1 VSALIWHHSPSELT
15 RSQAKRIIQ
24 DVGSTGQPPIFG
36 YQLFSAGL
44 DPWLKTL
51 EEEYLK
57 DYIRSGG
64 SAFKLVTGTYGE
76 GKTHFL
82 YSVRGLAWMH
92 NYISSYIE
100 LKPDET
106 PLHNLESVYRSIV
119 ANLLYPQSAASL
131 LESGYDRGIEAVL
144 KIWYY
149 SRSTHLRPN
158 LTRKEYTK
166 TIHELTAAIGPFES
180 SSYTNALR
188 HAFLALHDKDDQ
200 KFNLILQWL
209 KGETPPTPD
218 LQQYHIH
225 EKLDSKTGFKFIRC
239 LIQWLREIGY
249 VGLVILMDEAEKTPG
264 MTAKEREKLLN
275 NLRAVIDACSKGE
288 IKGSMIF
295 YAVPDVSF
303 LEGRTNVY
311 EALNQ
316 RLSTIFEGA
325 KNPTGVRINLEQ
337 LWGTREELLT
347 TIGQKLAGI
356 YEKAY
361 GIRFDPDLLD
371 DRIQSVITKVLGEK
385 FGEVSYKR
393 LFVQEIIKNFHELKS
408 EQRNEARTGP
418 HAGLNTEVSRTT
430 EM

>member
-1 VSALIWHHSPSELT
+1 
-15 RSQAKRIIQ
+15 
-24 DVGSTGQPPIFG
+24 
-36 YQLFSAGL
+36 
-44 DPWLKTL
+44 
-51 EEEYLK
+51 
-57 DYIRSGG
+57 
-64 SAFKLVTGTYGE
+64 
-76 GKTHFL
+76 
-82 YSVRGLAWMH
+82 M
-92 NYISSYIE
+92 
-100 LKPDET
+100 
-106 PLHNLESVYRSIV
+106 
-119 ANLLYPQSAASL
+119 
-131 LESGYDRGIEAVL
+131 
-144 KIWYY
+144 
-149 SRSTHLRPN
+149 
-158 LTRKEYTK
+158 
-166 TIHELTAAIGPFES
+166 
-180 SSYTNALR
+180 
-188 HAFLALHDKDDQ
+188 
-200 KFNLILQWL
+200 
-209 KGETPPTPD
+209 
-218 LQQYHIH
+218 
-225 EKLDSKTGFKFIRC
+225 
-239 LIQWLREIGY
+239 
-249 VGLVILMDEAEKTPG
+249 
-264 MTAKEREKLLN
+264 N

-393 LFVQEIIKNFHELKS
+393 LFVQEIIKNFHEQKS
-408 EQRNEARTGP
+408 EMRNKARTGQY
-418 HAGLNTEVSRTT
+418 AGLNTDMSQTP